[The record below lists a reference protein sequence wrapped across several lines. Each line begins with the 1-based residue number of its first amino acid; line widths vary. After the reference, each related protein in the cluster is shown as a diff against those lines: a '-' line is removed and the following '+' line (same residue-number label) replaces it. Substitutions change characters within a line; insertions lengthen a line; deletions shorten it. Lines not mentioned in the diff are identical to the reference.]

1 MPKKMRKK
9 KKKKKELE
17 ELENPR
23 GGNFDKRLE
32 KIRIFV

>member
-9 KKKKKELE
+9 KKKKKKK